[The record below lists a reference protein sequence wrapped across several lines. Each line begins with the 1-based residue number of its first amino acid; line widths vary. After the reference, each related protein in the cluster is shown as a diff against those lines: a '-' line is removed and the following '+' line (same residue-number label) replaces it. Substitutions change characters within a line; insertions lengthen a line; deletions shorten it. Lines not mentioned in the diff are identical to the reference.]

1 MKLRIT
7 TIVVTQGFAN
17 GEPRAAVRIETVYD
31 DGSVSDLGLLK
42 LPLFDWYYL
51 TLVWELA
58 RRAKLADVTFVGDEI
73 LQSRMKEECQSL
85 MKTEVP
91 T

>member
-1 MKLRIT
+1 VKLRIT

-58 RRAKLADVTFVGDEI
+58 RRAKLADIEFVGDEI